1 MKALRIAALLLLSGC
16 PGLLTEKGND
26 FPCDFTQPPQVRDAV
41 CARGEVCGPDNLCR
55 AFHYEGPQFE
65 GRAVLPDS
73 SNARAVHP
81 LRLSAPLTLIAA
93 VERAA
98 DGFSTR
104 TGGPVAVA
112 TAQGFMRI
120 VEGEVSA
127 PMGTPARYAHVSAA
141 FDGGGYGVLPDGTLE
156 VIQSQTALLF
166 DGTWPVTAAQK
177 PVHGAVGLRTAQ
189 DTTVVLRGE
198 MPPASS
204 GVISKD
210 GTTVAPLEGPQ
221 GAFFADGGSSGR
233 LLDVA
238 VIPPGTVSDDPQLA
252 TVLVGA
258 TAGGFVFRGYNK
270 FGVLAPAWTP
280 LHDGPVTLAE
290 LGPQAVPGPRVRLM
304 HSPEGR
310 TWALLA
316 DGLLSTWVYSSRPA
330 PVMASAFNECKVCGA
345 GAALAFTPL
354 ETPQPAVDV
363 LCAVLNKGRLETH
376 LERVVGA
383 VLTPDQPC
391 VTEELVP
398 RFDLSQLALRPAA
411 IGAGVVQDESLGVGV
426 ALGGQRG
433 QVWVG
438 PALSAARPLFLDR
451 VPLAGGTFTRPDG
464 GRVPVAVTDLYMASP
479 QSETNGW
486 AVQRASANAVSDDL
500 RARAFV
506 GAAPGWTVTTGGD
519 LAFASVDPKR
529 PLEVSVQFGP
539 QLVDGRGDPARTA
552 NVFAEAVE
560 EFDGGVRS
568 FVISADDSLYFL
580 PGSALSLSDQPR
592 VSPGLTPVL
601 TPEAATPIRSFT
613 LERTPVFTNG
623 VDRVRGYA
631 VTSRNLY
638 RVELAGTPARWQ
650 AAPLA
655 LAPGEPVEVWMDH
668 PRGGLGR
675 VGYRQGSV
683 FTLPG
688 GFELARPNDA
698 GEPSNVLDYEN
709 LGGWPMAWSST
720 GAYAAYWDLRAD
732 GRLDNKLDSG
742 VLGLPMVWRKLTL
755 SDGGEP
761 WLEATDGGLR
771 APPGR
776 LFVEHDQPRLENGR
790 QVDRFTLFLFTP
802 GQVFELATLVR
813 SGSVV
818 SSLP

>member
-1 MKALRIAALLLLSGC
+1 MRSLCVAALVLLSGC

-81 LRLSAPLTLIAA
+81 LRLSQPVTLIAGF
-93 VERAA
+93 ERAA
-98 DGFSTR
+98 DVLSTR
-104 TGGPVAVA
+104 TGGPVGVG

-120 VEGEVSA
+120 VEGEVGT
-127 PMGTPARYAHVSAA
+127 PVGTPARYAHVSAV
-141 FDGGGYGVLPDGTLE
+141 FDGGAFGVLPDGTVETVLP
-156 VIQSQTALLF
+156 QTPLLF
-166 DGTWPVTAAQK
+166 DGTWPVSVAQK
-177 PVHGAVGLRTAQ
+177 PVHGAVGLRSGQ

-198 MPPASS
+198 MPPLSS
-204 GVISKD
+204 GLISKD
-210 GTTVAPLEGPQ
+210 GTTVAPLEGPG
-221 GAFFADGGSSGR
+221 GALFGDGGTTGR

-238 VIPPGTVSDDPQLA
+238 VVPPPMASEELQAGTM
-252 TVLVGA
+252 LVGA
-258 TAGGFVFRGYNK
+258 TAGGFVFRGFNK
-270 FGVLAPAWTP
+270 FGVLAPAWSPMHTEA
-280 LHDGPVTLAE
+280 VTVAE
-290 LGPQAVPGPRVRLM
+290 LTDQAVPGPRVRM
-304 HSPEGR
+304 MRSTEGR
-310 TWALLA
+310 TWAVLA
-316 DGLLSTWVYSSRPA
+316 DGLLSTWVFSGTPA
-330 PVMASAFNECKVCGA
+330 PSMVRAFNECKVCGA
-345 GAALAFTPL
+345 GVPFAFTPL

-363 LCAVLNKGRLETH
+363 LCAQMNPMRLEVH

-391 VTEELVP
+391 ITEELVP
-398 RFDLSQLALRPAA
+398 RFDVTQLALRPAA
-411 IGAGVVQDESLGVGV
+411 LGGGAVRDESLGVGV
-426 ALGGQRG
+426 ALGGRRG

-438 PALSAARPLFLDR
+438 PALSSVRPLFLDR
-451 VPLAGGTFTRPDG
+451 VPLAGGTFFRPDG
-464 GRVPVAVTDLYMASP
+464 GVVPVAVTDLYMASP
-479 QSETNGW
+479 ASVTNGW
-486 AVQRASANAVSDDL
+486 AVQRASANAANEDL
-500 RARAFV
+500 KPRAFV
-506 GAAPGWTVTTGGD
+506 GAAPGWLLTTGGD
-519 LAFASVDPKR
+519 LSLAAVDPQR
-529 PLEVSVQFGP
+529 PLDVSVQFGP

-552 NVFAEAVE
+552 SVFAEAID

-568 FVISADDSLYFL
+568 FVITADDSVYFL
-580 PGSALSLSDQPR
+580 PAGNLTLSDQPR

-650 AAPLA
+650 AVPLS
-655 LAPGEPVEVWMDH
+655 LAPGEPLEVWMDH

-720 GAYAAYWDLRAD
+720 GAYAAFWDLRAD

-742 VLGLPMVWRKLTL
+742 VLGVPMVWRKLTL

-776 LFVEHDQPRLENGR
+776 LFVQHDQPRLENGR